1 MLFVCRQMAS
11 CLLKKSLEERTQK
24 VVPQQALHSFQQFG
38 SFIPLRTFVRMQ
50 RVNSVM
56 IGVVGKQHSGHW
68 HSETKGTK
76 TKLL

>member
-1 MLFVCRQMAS
+1 MIFYPRRGEERRGRGREGETRVVLFVCRQMAS

-50 RVNSVM
+50 L
-56 IGVVGKQHSGHW
+56 
-68 HSETKGTK
+68 SE
-76 TKLL
+76 LSYD

>member
-24 VVPQQALHSFQQFG
+24 VVPIQALHSFQQFG

-50 RVNSVM
+50 L
-56 IGVVGKQHSGHW
+56 
-68 HSETKGTK
+68 SE
-76 TKLL
+76 LSYD